1 MPVREVGPAVP
12 APRRGVEEEMLS
24 FKDCHEIS
32 EGGVLTPPALI
43 DALYNGEPTAWVCL
57 EAAFVE
63 ELREIARV
71 LNRGHLMR
79 FTECE

>member
-24 FKDCHEIS
+24 FKDCHEIRKKV
-32 EGGVLTPPALI
+32 VLTPPALI
-43 DALYNGEPTAWVCL
+43 DALCNGEPTVWICL
-57 EAAFVE
+57 KSTFAE
-63 ELREIARV
+63 ELRDVAHA
-71 LNRGHLMR
+71 LNRGDLLR